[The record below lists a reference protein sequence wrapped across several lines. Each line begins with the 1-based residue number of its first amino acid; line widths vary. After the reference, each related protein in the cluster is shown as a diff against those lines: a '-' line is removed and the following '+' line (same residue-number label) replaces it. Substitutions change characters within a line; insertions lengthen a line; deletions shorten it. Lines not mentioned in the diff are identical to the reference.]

1 VVHQVLISRSRADWK
16 LQLIYCMEYGNIIPD
31 FFIKSPNIA
40 GGSFCS
46 VGHDLLAVVAG
57 VPSLLERAK
66 MATGVGTVKKVP
78 Q

>member
-1 VVHQVLISRSRADWK
+1 
-16 LQLIYCMEYGNIIPD
+16 MEYGNIIPD